1 VHVDELRLGL
11 RGQTRRVLAP
21 TGIEVRQPL
30 QLRYEWRYLVLAV
43 DVRSGRLR
51 WQWVERMRQES
62 LRPVVAAWEV
72 DAVVWDGAGS
82 HRGRTLRDL
91 PLQRVFLPPYSPELN
106 PVERLFQEI
115 RRRVEGRV
123 YASLAEKQAL
133 VEAYLA
139 ELAADPAR
147 VRRLCSWDWLREALD
162 QLPATSAE
170 GATT

>member
-11 RGQTRRVLAP
+11 LGQTRRVLAP
-21 TGIEVRQPL
+21 TGVEVRQPL
-30 QLRYEWRYLVLAV
+30 QLRYEWRYLVVAV
-43 DVRSGRLR
+43 DPRMGTLR
-51 WQWVERMRQES
+51 WQWLERMRQEH
-62 LRPVVAAWEV
+62 LRPVVAAWDI

-91 PLQRVFLPPYSPELN
+91 PLIRVFLPPYSPELN

-115 RRRVEGRV
+115 RRRVEGRI
-123 YASLAEKQAL
+123 YDSLAEKQAL

-147 VRRLCSWDWLREALD
+147 VRRLCGWDWVLKAID
-162 QLPATSAE
+162 QLPETRAE
-170 GATT
+170 VVTT